1 MNFHKILLALEI
13 DIDKKI
19 RENSWTLI
27 FLAQFRN
34 SSLDMMQGDELW
46 NWKEAKPF
54 RRANPLILLT
64 MYAFFIIFA
73 YMEVFMPLLQVR
85 DFPDDL
91 YETLSK
97 VSAAEN
103 RSISQETI
111 VLLRKALNFQQ
122 ERLSRRKRILEEIQ
136 ELNFI
141 DTDDFPNPANLIRE
155 ERDR

>member
-1 MNFHKILLALEI
+1 
-13 DIDKKI
+13 
-19 RENSWTLI
+19 
-27 FLAQFRN
+27 
-34 SSLDMMQGDELW
+34 
-46 NWKEAKPF
+46 
-54 RRANPLILLT
+54 
-64 MYAFFIIFA
+64 
-73 YMEVFMPLLQVR
+73 MPLLQVR

-136 ELNFI
+136 GLNFT